1 MSLVII
7 LVVSGI
13 TAVVMNF
20 FIKQFILHNKEQEM
34 IRQGERVAKSV
45 VRNIEKNR
53 IPGTP
58 GMPGTPGSP
67 GVQPPEQG
75 VWVFRTVG
83 LIREIEG
90 VLGGRIWLMDGNGV
104 IYTNAMPLRQL
115 NDKELAKMKGGQ
127 RISQYNWSDELDKPI
142 LAVAIPITMQGEM
155 VGGVFIVIPMKD
167 VKVAQN
173 QVRRVIFI
181 SALLGGIIAVLFAF
195 YFSRHVTRPL
205 LDMQELITR
214 MRQGDFSGQLT
225 LKRDDELGQLAEHF
239 NDLNLGLKETIDLLS
254 AEKEKTQRII
264 NSMAEGVI
272 SLNGEGEIILMN
284 PVARRTLQI
293 HLREKVGAEAL
304 VNLPGLVELA
314 KQVQEENLPLNRELE
329 YHGKVLSVT
338 ASPVRSP
345 EGSVGVVLILQDITN
360 RWRLVQLQKE
370 LVANVSHEFKTPL
383 TSIKGFVEL
392 MLDNKISDPEIVK
405 NSLKIIHSETLRLT
419 RMVSDLLRMARLEV
433 LRLKK
438 EPVDLYEL
446 VDKVVEVLEVRLEE
460 AQVKVQLHPTL
471 KNTVCVDQ
479 DRMEQVFYNLLDNA
493 IRFSPA
499 GSTIEVDAEDKGILL
514 EIRVRDRGPGV
525 PDSEQDLIFDR
536 FYKIEKARSN
546 TNTGF
551 GLGLTIVKDIITEH
565 GGKIWVSNHSEG
577 GAVFTLQLVK

>member
-1 MSLVII
+1 MNKTLFGKILVMSLVII

-45 VRNIEKNR
+45 VRNIDKNR
-53 IPGTP
+53 PPG
-58 GMPGTPGSP
+58 GRGS
-67 GVQPPEQG
+67 EQG

-83 LIREIEG
+83 MIRDIEA
-90 VLGGRIWLMDGNGV
+90 VLGGRIWLMDSNGV
-104 IYTNAMPLRQL
+104 IYTDAMPLRQL
-115 NDKELAKMKGGQ
+115 NDKELAMMKDGQ
-127 RISQYNWSDELDKPI
+127 RISKYNWSDELDKPI
-142 LAVAIPITMQGEM
+142 LAIAIPITMDREM
-155 VGGVFIVIPMKD
+155 IGGVFIVIPMKD

-181 SALLGGIIAVLFAF
+181 SALIGGIIAVIFAF

-205 LDMQELITR
+205 LDMQQMISR
-214 MRQGDFSGQLT
+214 MRRGDFSGQLT
-225 LKRDDELGQLAEHF
+225 IKRDDELGQLAEHF
-239 NDLNLGLKETIDLLS
+239 NDLNRGLKETIELLS
-254 AEKEKTQRII
+254 TEKEKTQRII
-264 NSMAEGVI
+264 HSMAEGVI
-272 SLNGEGEIILMN
+272 SLNGDGEVILMN
-284 PVARRTLQI
+284 PVARRTLQAGQSEEAV
-293 HLREKVGAEAL
+293 REAMA
-304 VNLPGLVELA
+304 NLPGLIELA
-314 KQVQEENLPLNRELE
+314 NQVQKENIPLNREFE
-329 YHGKVLSVT
+329 YRGKMLSVT
-338 ASPVRSP
+338 ASPLRSH
-345 EGSVGVVLILQDITN
+345 ERNGVVLILQDITN

-392 MLDNKISDPEIVK
+392 MLDNKISDPAVVQ
-405 NSLKIIHSETLRLT
+405 NSLKIIHSETLRLI

-433 LRLKK
+433 LRVKK
-438 EPVDLYEL
+438 EPVDMYEL

-460 AQVKVQLHPTL
+460 AQITVDLEPTL
-471 KNTVCVDQ
+471 KYTIPVDH

-499 GSTIEVDAEDKGILL
+499 GSSIEVDAEVKETMM
-514 EIRVRDRGPGV
+514 EIRVHDHGPGV
-525 PDSEQDLIFDR
+525 PESEQELIFDR

-565 GGKIWVSNHSEG
+565 GGKIWVSNHPQG
-577 GAVFTLQLVK
+577 GAVFTMQLLK